1 MRCEY
6 SDGLKVDYSD
16 SLRVTM
22 GNDVNVYVEHD
33 YIPANIKNYLASA
46 CSDNSC
52 EELRKVAEAVTN
64 TVGRHACFCD
74 MDSHACDDFE
84 LR

>member
-6 SDGLKVDYSD
+6 SDGLTVDYSG
-16 SLRVTM
+16 SLHVSM
-22 GNDVNVYVEHD
+22 GNEVNVFVEHD
-33 YIPANIKNYLASA
+33 YIPTNIKGYLNTASEH
-46 CSDNSC
+46 NSC

-74 MDSHACDDFE
+74 MDSHACDDWN
-84 LR
+84 